1 MQYNPRETRRVLA
14 NCTDV
19 IGRVHKELLQEQSC
33 ISKLAGQ
40 EHERRRA
47 VEALLREA
55 AHGLPV
61 FTIRCE
67 YDAGSKV
74 HSKRI
79 VVCQSHRCQIKVEK
93 EEDPQFPD
101 HSEDRT
107 IRIGRLA
114 HESVGS
120 FDAADDDDV
129 ETEDLDVHDIT
140 CLVRVN
146 RQGCASDDTL
156 RSHYVRHASNKC
168 D

>member
-55 AHGLPV
+55 SHGLPV

-74 HSKRI
+74 HSKR
-79 VVCQSHRCQIKVEK
+79 
-93 EEDPQFPD
+93 
-101 HSEDRT
+101 DR
-107 IRIGRLA
+107 RL
-114 HESVGS
+114 S
-120 FDAADDDDV
+120 
-129 ETEDLDVHDIT
+129 IT
-140 CLVRVN
+140 QV
-146 RQGCASDDTL
+146 
-156 RSHYVRHASNKC
+156 SNKGREGGGPTVSRP
-168 D
+168 